1 MSATSPAGRGSRPSA
16 RPCHPS
22 NTPSNCS
29 PKHNT
34 NNDTPTTQHTNNTTT
49 PTPTTRHRRQKQK
62 DYFWR
67 WTHYLKW
74 YAGEP
79 TSKIFTGG
87 DSFDGC
93 GGNGA
98 NELDYVEFSAP
109 YNWGGDRWVCLD
121 GVVLQ

>member
-1 MSATSPAGRGSRPSA
+1 MRGGRERRAAGGS
-16 RPCHPS
+16 H
-22 NTPSNCS
+22 
-29 PKHNT
+29 KH
-34 NNDTPTTQHTNNTTT
+34 DNNTTQIKQRHHNTTTLQNNNTT
-49 PTPTTRHRRQKQK
+49 PPPKQK